1 MIINGLERAPE
12 LNGKVGVV
20 IGVDSKTGRYL
31 IDVEGCQGTR
41 RIKRCNILARSDLG
55 DDSDYTA
62 DA

>member
-41 RIKRCNILARSDLG
+41 RIKRCNILAMSDLG